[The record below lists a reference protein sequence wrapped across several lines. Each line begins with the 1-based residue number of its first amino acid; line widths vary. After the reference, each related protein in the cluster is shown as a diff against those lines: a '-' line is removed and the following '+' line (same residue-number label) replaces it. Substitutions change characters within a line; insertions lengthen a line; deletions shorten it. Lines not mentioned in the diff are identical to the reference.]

1 MSRRMRLL
9 LMLLGLVLVMISL
22 AALSFAWMP
31 VDIFHEQAPV
41 APTLFV
47 LPGGGAP

>member
-1 MSRRMRLL
+1 MSWRMRLL
-9 LMLLGLVLVMISL
+9 FVLVGFALVVFSL

-31 VDIFHEQAPV
+31 ESLERDRAPV

-47 LPGGGAP
+47 LPGDGP